1 MKRLAVYAA
10 ISAALALPA
19 AAQDRFTCPQ
29 KGGNFTF
36 ALEARVPNL
45 DQHAGNSA
53 ATRNVAMNIFETLI
67 TRDEK
72 FAPML
77 ELADSLTESPD
88 GLTYTFKIR
97 QGIKFHN
104 GKPLTSA
111 DIAASFNR
119 YKRLGVDRSILAIPA
134 GWDTPDP
141 QTFVIRLNTPLPT
154 FLEQLSAFTA
164 PIVIIPSENEN
175 AAPQQ
180 LPAVG
185 TGPWM
190 LDELRADSFIRLK
203 RYDGYTPDTRYKDL
217 EGFAGYKV
225 PCLDTVTYRMMT
237 EPAAR
242 TAALEVGE
250 IQGVEDVPVASQK
263 RLAANK
269 DIKLSSLGTFWLQVA
284 IPNFLA
290 PPTNNL
296 QFRQAMLA
304 ALDFDEIMEA
314 ASEGQ
319 YKPSTGFQY
328 PGQPY
333 YSDAGKELLNQ
344 HNQAK
349 AKDLLKQAGYK
360 GEPVI
365 LLTNREFPVMYNT
378 SLVMAEQLKAVGIN
392 AQLQVLDW
400 PAALQKSVTE
410 EQGWNVF
417 YTGWI
422 TIVALGGPQVMRQ
435 MSPPASVQRWK
446 EPDPEFMAAVKEL
459 SEGKTLE
466 ERRAAFG
473 RAQKRALELVTVIPL
488 GVTPKVQAVRAN
500 VMNFRSYYMP
510 RAANVWLKQ

>member
-1 MKRLAVYAA
+1 MKRFAVLGLALT
-10 ISAALALPA
+10 LALPA
-19 AAQDRFTCPQ
+19 AAQDRFACPQ
-29 KGGNFTF
+29 KGGNFVF

-53 ATRNVAMNIFETLI
+53 ATRNVAMNIFETLL
-67 TRDEK
+67 TRDEH

-77 ELADSLTESPD
+77 ELADSMTESPD
-88 GLTYTFKIR
+88 KLTYTFKIR

-111 DIAASFNR
+111 DVEASFNR
-119 YKRLGVDRSILAIPA
+119 YKRLGVDRQILQIPT
-134 GWDTPDP
+134 GWEAPDP
-141 QTFVIRLNTPLPT
+141 QTFVVHLKEPLPT
-154 FLEQLSAFTA
+154 FIEQLSTFTA
-164 PIVIIPSENEN
+164 PIVIIPAENEN
-175 AAPQQ
+175 APPTQ

-185 TGPWM
+185 TGPYM
-190 LDELRADSFIRLK
+190 LDEMKADSYIKLK

-263 RLAANK
+263 RLSEDK
-269 DIKLSSLGTFWLQVA
+269 EIKLSSLGTFWLQVA

-304 ALDFDEIMEA
+304 AMDFEEIMEA
-314 ASEGQ
+314 ASEGKYQ
-319 YKPSTGFQY
+319 LVTGFQY

-333 YSDAGKELLNQ
+333 YTDAGKELLNQ
-344 HNQAK
+344 HNPAK
-349 AKDLLKQAGYK
+349 AKELLAQSGYK

-365 LLTNREFPVMYNT
+365 LLTNREFPIMYNT

-400 PAALQKSVTE
+400 PAALQKSVSE

-417 YTGWI
+417 YTG
-422 TIVALGGPQVMRQ
+422 
-435 MSPPASVQRWK
+435 
-446 EPDPEFMAAVKEL
+446 
-459 SEGKTLE
+459 
-466 ERRAAFG
+466 
-473 RAQKRALELVTVIPL
+473 
-488 GVTPKVQAVRAN
+488 
-500 VMNFRSYYMP
+500 
-510 RAANVWLKQ
+510 

>member
-1 MKRLAVYAA
+1 MRLALWTVTAL
-10 ISAALALPA
+10 ALALPA
-19 AAQDRFTCPQ
+19 SAQERFTCPQ
-29 KGGNFTF
+29 KGGSLTF
-36 ALEARVPNL
+36 ALEARVPHL
-45 DQHAGNSA
+45 DQHAGNAA
-53 ATRNVAMNIFETLI
+53 ATRNVAMNIFETLL
-67 TRDEK
+67 TRDEH

-77 ELADSLTESPD
+77 ELADSMTESED
-88 GLTYTFKIR
+88 HLTYTFKIR
-97 QGIKFHN
+97 DGIKFHN

-111 DIAASFNR
+111 DVAASFNR

-134 GWDTPDP
+134 GWEAPDP
-141 QTFVIRLNTPLPT
+141 HTFVIRLKEKLPT
-154 FLEQLSAFTA
+154 FIEQLSTFTA
-164 PIVIIPSENEN
+164 PIVIIPAEYED
-175 AAPQQ
+175 APPQQ
-180 LPAVG
+180 LPPIG

-190 LDELRADSFIRLK
+190 LDDMRADSFIRLK
-203 RYDGYTPDTRYKDL
+203 RNDAYTPDTRYKDL

-225 PCLDTVTYRMMT
+225 PCLDTVTFRMMT

-250 IQGVEDVPVASQK
+250 VQGVEDVPVASQQ
-263 RLAANK
+263 RLSQNK
-269 DIKLSSLGTFWLQVA
+269 DIKLSKLDTFWLQVA

-304 ALDFDEIMEA
+304 AMDFEEIMEA

-319 YKPSTGFQY
+319 YRLATGFQY

-333 YSDAGKELLNQ
+333 FSDAGKELLNQ
-344 HNQAK
+344 HNAEK

-378 SLVMAEQLKAVGIN
+378 SLVMAEQLKQVGIN

-400 PAALQKSVTE
+400 PAALQKSLQDE
-410 EQGWNVF
+410 EGWNVF

-422 TIVALGGPQVMRQ
+422 TIVAQGGPQVIRQ
-435 MSPPASVQRWK
+435 MVPPNSVQRWK
-446 EPDPEFMAAVKEL
+446 EADPEFMAAFKAL
-459 SEGKTLE
+459 GEGTSIE
-466 ERRAAFG
+466 QRREAFA
-473 RAQKRALELVTVIPL
+473 RAQKRALELVTVIPF

-500 VMNFRSYYMP
+500 VMNFRSYYIP